1 MKHIFIL
8 ALTLMVS
15 IATSCT
21 KDLEAPTPTQSNDPY
36 VIISLEDSQMGE
48 TRSFFDDNLSG
59 ESWERAIN
67 NVSILVCYEDD
78 NGDMLYVLSELSSD
92 EVTNMKS
99 AKIALSGAN
108 EGDIILVLAAAN
120 MEFPADLDDPDNI
133 NSNFNK
139 TLCDIDEYNG
149 AFEVVSTSSKKPDNF
164 EMKCTTLALLE
175 GDVTSVP
182 LTLTRQVAKV
192 AIQTS
197 ISDNFNNPD
206 YYPGALRIDNIE
218 VESYASYYDDTP
230 YYIGSQESYL
240 SSNTYNNLYYLY
252 HSYTN
257 NFTINATY
265 DIDGDFTT
273 TEDQSTITYPFNL
286 VSSNNYP
293 IEVIANYYYRA
304 NITINGLNRQEIEVT
319 FSVADWEDTDD
330 QNVDIG

>member
-1 MKHIFIL
+1 MTIMASL
-8 ALTLMVS
+8 A
-15 IATSCT
+15 ASCT
-21 KDLEAPTPTQSNDPY
+21 KDLENPEAPATTATNNDPY
-36 VIISLEDSQMGE
+36 VIISLQDSEMS
-48 TRSFFDDNLSG
+48 TRTFFDDNLAG
-59 ESWERAIN
+59 ESWEQAIN
-67 NVSILVCYEDD
+67 NVSILVCYEDE
-78 NGDMLYVLSELSSD
+78 NGDMLYVMSDLSSD
-92 EVTNMKS
+92 EVADMKS
-99 AKIALSGAN
+99 AKIALSGAK
-108 EGDIILVLAAAN
+108 EGDIILVMAAAN

-133 NSNFNK
+133 NSSFNR
-139 TLCDIDEYNG
+139 TLCDIEEYNG
-149 AFEVVSTSSKKPDNF
+149 AFEVVSTSSNKSDNF

-175 GDVTSVP
+175 GDVTNVP

-218 VESYASYYDDTP
+218 VDSYASYYDDTP
-230 YYIGSQESYL
+230 YYIGSQGSYL
-240 SSNTYNNLYYLY
+240 SSNTYNNLFYLY

-273 TEDQSTITYPFNL
+273 TDDQSTITYPFQL

-293 IEVIANYYYRA
+293 IEVIANCYYRA
-304 NITINGLNRQEIEVT
+304 SITINGLNRQEIEVT
-319 FSVADWEDTDD
+319 FSVADWEDTED